1 MATGEAVGETT
12 RGQAGARR
20 GALNG
25 IRVLDL
31 SRILAGPWAAQILGD
46 LGAEVIKVE
55 NPAGGDDTRHWGPP
69 FCPPKGDRRPDAA
82 YFTACNRNKRSLAID
97 FSRPE
102 GAALIRDLAARCDVV
117 IENFKVGGLAKYGLD
132 YAGLSAVNP
141 GLIYCSI
148 TGFGQ
153 TGPYAHRSGY
163 DFLIQ
168 GMAGL
173 MSITG
178 IPDGELGGGPMKV
191 GVAVS
196 DLFTGMYAAV
206 SILAALNH
214 RRETGEGQ
222 HIDCA
227 LFDSQAAM
235 LANQA
240 ANWLVGG
247 TRPGRLGNNHPSVVP
262 YRPYPVSDGHI
273 IIAVGNDG
281 QFRRLCRALGAEEMA
296 DDPRYRTCADR
307 VTNRES
313 LDATLIELLAGYT
326 RDEAIALLESVT
338 VPCGPINEIPDVFSD
353 PQAEARDLVVAL
365 PDGAGGEIRS
375 VAFPAKLGRT
385 PAAYKLAPPDLGA
398 DSDGLLSELLEMD
411 AAQIE
416 ALRKE
421 GVVG

>member
-1 MATGEAVGETT
+1 MESGETT
-12 RGQAGARR
+12 AGR
-20 GALNG
+20 GALDG
-25 IRVLDL
+25 LRVLDL

-55 NPAGGDDTRHWGPP
+55 NPKGGDDTRHWGPP
-69 FCPPKGDRRPDAA
+69 FVPGAAEEARTAA
-82 YFTACNRNKRSLAID
+82 YFTSCNRNKRSLAID

-102 GAALIRDLAARCDVV
+102 GAALVRDLARQSDVV

-132 YAGLSAVNP
+132 YATLARDNP

-178 IPDGELGGGPMKV
+178 QPDAAPGGEPMKV

-196 DLFTGMYAAV
+196 DLFTGLYAAV

-214 RRETGEGQ
+214 RHETGEGQ

-247 TRPGRLGNNHPSVVP
+247 RRPGRLGNNHPSVVP
-262 YRPYPVSDGHI
+262 YRPYPVRDGHI

-281 QFRRLCRALGAEEMA
+281 QFQRLCQALGAA
-296 DDPRYRTCADR
+296 DLAKDPRYRTCADR
-307 VTNRES
+307 VDNRDA
-313 LDATLIELLAGYT
+313 LDAALIERLAVLT
-326 RDEAIALLESVT
+326 REEAIGLLEDVN
-338 VPCGPINEIPDVFSD
+338 VPCGPINEVPEVFEE
-353 PQAEARDLVVAL
+353 PNAKARDLVVAL
-365 PDGAGGEIRS
+365 PDGNGGEIRS
-375 VAFPAKLGRT
+375 VAYPAKLGLT
-385 PAAYKLAPPDLGA
+385 PAAYKLAPPKLGA
-398 DSDGLLSELLEMD
+398 DSETVLSELLGLD
-411 AAQIE
+411 AARLA
-416 ALRKE
+416 ALRDD
-421 GVVG
+421 GIVG

>member
-31 SRILAGPWAAQILGD
+31 SRILAGPWAAQGD
-46 LGAEVIKVE
+46 LGAEVIKIE
-55 NPAGGDDTRHWGPP
+55 RPGQGDDTRKWGPP
-69 FCPPKGDRRPDAA
+69 FVPGPDGEDTTESA
-82 YFTACNRNKRSLAID
+82 YFLSANRNKRSVSID
-97 FSRPE
+97 ISKPE
-102 GAALIRDLAARCDVV
+102 GQALARDLIGFCDILV
-117 IENFKVGGLAKYGLD
+117 ENFKVGGLAKYGLD
-132 YAGLSAVNP
+132 YASLSEVNP
-141 GLIYCSI
+141 RLIYCSI
-148 TGFGQ
+148 TGYGQ
-153 TGPYAHRSGY
+153 TGPLSHKAGY
-163 DFLIQ
+163 DFAIQ
-168 GMAGL
+168 AEAGL